1 MLWLI
6 TRVNANT
13 PGNAEAREAG
23 LTKHREYLRSQKGI
37 LLLSGALRSDDGEA
51 AIGSFFIVNVETRAA
66 AQAFVDGDPN
76 TQAGHY
82 VDIKITRIRRG
93 DWNPEVA
100 AGTARGE

>member
-6 TRVNANT
+6 TRANANK

-23 LTKHREYLRSQKGI
+23 LTKHREYLRSQKDI
-37 LLLSGALRSDDGEA
+37 LLLSGALRSDDGEES
-51 AIGSFFIVNVETRAA
+51 IGSFFIVNVENRAA

-82 VDIKITRIRRG
+82 IDIRITRIRRG
-93 DWNPEVA
+93 DWNPDVA
-100 AGTARGE
+100 AGIARGE